1 MDRSIPYIRRTARD
15 VLAVSVGFGLGI
27 SYSLVG
33 ARADLDPIWRNDPDI
48 PGAKVNVSPMILY
61 ALTLC

>member
-1 MDRSIPYIRRTARD
+1 M
-15 VLAVSVGFGLGI
+15 LAVSVGFGLGI

-33 ARADLDPIWRNDPDI
+33 AIADLDPIWRNDPDI
-48 PGAKVNVSPMILY
+48 LGVKVNVSPMILY